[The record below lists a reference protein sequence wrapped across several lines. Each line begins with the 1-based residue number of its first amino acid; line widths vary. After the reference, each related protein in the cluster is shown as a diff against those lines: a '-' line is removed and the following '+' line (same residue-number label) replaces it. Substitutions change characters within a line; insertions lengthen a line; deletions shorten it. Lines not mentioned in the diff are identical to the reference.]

1 MAKRIYVGNLPF
13 SSTEDDVR
21 NMFSEAG
28 AVSSVSLI
36 SDKFSGRSRGFGFV
50 EMSNDDEANKAIAA
64 LNGRMVGDRALVVN
78 EAKPMGERR
87 EGGSGGGGG
96 YRGGGGGGGRR
107 EGGYR
112 R

>member
-28 AVSSVSLI
+28 TVASVSLI

-50 EMSNDDEANKAIAA
+50 EMSSDDEANKAIAA
-64 LNGRMVGDRALVVN
+64 LNGRMMGDRALVVN
-78 EAKPMGERR
+78 EAKPMSERR
-87 EGGSGGGGG
+87 EGGREGGG
-96 YRGGGGGGGRR
+96 YRGGGRR
-107 EGGYR
+107 EGGFR

>member
-21 NMFSEAG
+21 NLFSEAG
-28 AVSSVSLI
+28 TVASVSLI

-50 EMSNDDEANKAIAA
+50 EMASDDEANKAISS
-64 LNGRMVGDRALVVN
+64 LNGRRVGERELVVN

-87 EGGSGGGGG
+87 EGGS
-96 YRGGGGGGGRR
+96 YRGGGRR

>member
-21 NMFSEAG
+21 NLFSEAG
-28 AVSSVSLI
+28 TVKSVSLI

-50 EMSNDDEANKAIAA
+50 EMANDAEADKAIAA
-64 LNGRMVGDRALVVN
+64 MNGRIVGDRALVVN
-78 EAKPMGERR
+78 EARPMTERR
-87 EGGSGGGGG
+87 DTGRDQSS
-96 YRGGGGGGGRR
+96 YRSSGRR

>member
-28 AVSSVSLI
+28 TVASVSLI

-50 EMSNDDEANKAIAA
+50 EMSSDDEANKAIAA

-87 EGGSGGGGG
+87 EGGREGGG
-96 YRGGGGGGGRR
+96 YRGGGRR
-107 EGGYR
+107 EGGFR

>member
-1 MAKRIYVGNLPF
+1 MPKRIYVGNLPF

-21 NMFSEAG
+21 NLFSEAG
-28 AVSSVSLI
+28 TVASVSLI

-50 EMSNDDEANKAIAA
+50 EMSSDDEANKAINS
-64 LNGRMVGDRALVVN
+64 LNGRKVGERELVVN

-87 EGGSGGGGG
+87 EGGREGGG
-96 YRGGGGGGGRR
+96 YRGGGRR